1 MGIRLIFLGLC
12 LTFYNISASPIAKKE
27 PPRFEIDGHPEK
39 DGHPETHRDGHEDHD
54 FEETSKHYLKK
65 REVSK
70 MDGHDKKVDGHEDEF
85 SQELMPYKHNLNKR
99 GVARIDPMEFDINNE
114 FELDAERVEMMP
126 NEQDEKAKVEAARVE
141 AENNQAMEAKLLADG
156 EKAFQAFDKNIN
168 EAIKQNE
175 AVEKE
180 IKNDIDEQ

>member
-1 MGIRLIFLGLC
+1 MSC
-12 LTFYNISASPIAKKE
+12 NIL
-27 PPRFEIDGHPEK
+27 D
-39 DGHPETHRDGHEDHD
+39 RDGHEDHD
-54 FEETSKHYLKK
+54 FEEMSKHYLKK

-126 NEQDEKAKVEAARVE
+126 NEQVFFGLTFSDVLCRYQSL
-141 AENNQAMEAKLLADG
+141 ENIFLTIPG
-156 EKAFQAFDKNIN
+156 
-168 EAIKQNE
+168 
-175 AVEKE
+175 
-180 IKNDIDEQ
+180 